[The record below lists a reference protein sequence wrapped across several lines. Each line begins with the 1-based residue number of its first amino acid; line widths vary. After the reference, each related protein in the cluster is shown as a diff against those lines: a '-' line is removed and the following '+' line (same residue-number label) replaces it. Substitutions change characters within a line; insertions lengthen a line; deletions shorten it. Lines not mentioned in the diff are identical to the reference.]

1 MQKYLFRSLHRLL
14 GQWWNKRNTQITISY
29 YFFVFVQGFCVKL
42 SMDFIYQEKIQ
53 DLTLCQN
60 IIDFFKD
67 HPGATTGSV
76 GTIGVFLGCT
86 YTNPL
91 TKQKAYAQYWP
102 AGTLAGDA
110 VAIVTDDPDTLFKVA
125 AVTAAAGTTI
135 GSVARAMIGL
145 NVNGSDGAGSTA
157 SGNSGIAIVPS
168 VAVANTSTLPF
179 RIVDVVPDT
188 AVASTA
194 TLSSGGGSTSLVVT
208 GLTSTLPVGTEVGYL
223 AANGQYIGSGS
234 WVSAAVT
241 GTGSQT
247 ISINSQAVTVNSP
260 TGTASTGITIP
271 AASTLVFTQYPE
283 AVVKFNFGIH
293 EYYTN
298 TAQAATL

>member
-1 MQKYLFRSLHRLL
+1 MAYPTVSAPYGLKPINLIGGQVFAGSTRNISIQYNFGTSIYYGDIVGISRGFITRSTVTT
-14 GQWWNKRNTQITISY
+14 GA
-29 YFFVFVQGFCVKL
+29 
-42 SMDFIYQEKIQ
+42 
-53 DLTLCQN
+53 
-60 IIDFFKD
+60 
-67 HPGATTGSV
+67 GATTGGAGG
-76 GTIGVFLGCT
+76 GTIGVFLGCS
-86 YTNPL
+86 YTNPI
-91 TKQKAYAQYWP
+91 TKQKQFSQYWP
-102 AGTLAGDA
+102 ANTLAGDG

-135 GSVARAMIGL
+135 GSVARSMIGL

-157 SGNSGIAIVPS
+157 TGNSGIAIVPS

-188 AVASTA
+188 AVVSNA

-208 GLTSTLPVGTEVGYL
+208 GLTSTLPLGTEVGYL
-223 AANGQYIGSGS
+223 AANGQYIGTGS

-283 AVVKFNFGIH
+283 AVVKLNFGIH
-293 EYYTN
+293 EYYNN

>member
-1 MQKYLFRSLHRLL
+1 MAYPTISAPYGLKPINLIGGQVFAGSTRSL
-14 GQWWNKRNTQITISY
+14 
-29 YFFVFVQGFCVKL
+29 
-42 SMDFIYQEKIQ
+42 KIQ
-53 DLTLCQN
+53 YGFNTN
-60 IIDFFKD
+60 IFYGDVVGISRGFITRSTVTTGA
-67 HPGATTGSV
+67 GATTGSV
-76 GTIGVFLGCT
+76 GTIGVFLGCS
-86 YTNPL
+86 YTNPV
-91 TKQKAYAQYWP
+91 TKQKAFAQYWP

-135 GSVARAMIGL
+135 GSVATAMIGL

-157 SGNSGIAIVPS
+157 TGNSGIAIVPS

-223 AANGQYIGSGS
+223 AANGQYIGTGS
-234 WVSAAVT
+234 WVSSAVT

-293 EYYTN
+293 EYY
-298 TAQAATL
+298 AAAGQAATL

>member
-1 MQKYLFRSLHRLL
+1 MAYPTISAPYGLKPINLIGGQVFSGSTRSL
-14 GQWWNKRNTQITISY
+14 
-29 YFFVFVQGFCVKL
+29 
-42 SMDFIYQEKIQ
+42 KIQ
-53 DLTLCQN
+53 YGFNTN
-60 IIDFFKD
+60 IFYGDVVGISRGFITRSTVTTGA
-67 HPGATTGSV
+67 GATTGSV
-76 GTIGVFLGCT
+76 GTIGVFLGCS
-86 YTNPL
+86 YTNPI
-91 TKQKAYAQYWP
+91 TKQKQFAQYWP

-125 AVTAAAGTTI
+125 AVTAAAGTTV
-135 GSVARAMIGL
+135 GSVARPMIGL

-157 SGNSGIAIVPS
+157 TGNSGIAIVPS

-179 RIVDVVPDT
+179 RIVDVVTDT

-208 GLTSTLPVGTEVGYL
+208 GLTSTLPIGTEVGYV
-223 AANGQYIGSGS
+223 AANGQYIGTGS

-247 ISINSQAVTVNSP
+247 ITINSQAVTVNSP

-271 AASTLVFTQYPE
+271 ATSTLVFTQYPE

-293 EYYTN
+293 EYYSN

>member
-1 MQKYLFRSLHRLL
+1 MAYPTISAPYGLKPINLIGGQVFSGSTRSL
-14 GQWWNKRNTQITISY
+14 
-29 YFFVFVQGFCVKL
+29 
-42 SMDFIYQEKIQ
+42 KIQ
-53 DLTLCQN
+53 YGFNTN
-60 IIDFFKD
+60 IFYGDVVGISRGFITRSTVTTGA
-67 HPGATTGSV
+67 GATTGSV
-76 GTIGVFLGCT
+76 GTIGVFLGCS
-86 YTNPL
+86 YTNPI
-91 TKQKAYAQYWP
+91 TKQKQFAQYWP

-125 AVTAAAGTTI
+125 AVTAAAGTTV
-135 GSVARAMIGL
+135 GSVATAMIGL

-157 SGNSGIAIVPS
+157 TGNSGIAIVPS

-179 RIVDVVPDT
+179 RIVDVVTDT

-208 GLTSTLPVGTEVGYL
+208 GLTSTLPIGTEVGYV
-223 AANGQYIGSGS
+223 AANGQYIGTGS

-247 ISINSQAVTVNSP
+247 ITINSQAVTVNSP

-271 AASTLVFTQYPE
+271 ATSTLVFTQYPE

-293 EYYTN
+293 EYYSN

>member
-1 MQKYLFRSLHRLL
+1 MAYP
-14 GQWWNKRNTQITISY
+14 TISAPY
-29 YFFVFVQGFCVKL
+29 GLKPINLIGGQVFAGSTRNLQIQYGFSTNIFYGDVVGI
-42 SMDFIYQEKIQ
+42 SRGFI
-53 DLTLCQN
+53 TRSTVTTGA
-60 IIDFFKD
+60 
-67 HPGATTGSV
+67 GATTGSV
-76 GTIGVFLGCT
+76 GTIGVFLGCS
-86 YTNPL
+86 YTNPI
-91 TKQKAYAQYWP
+91 TKQKQFAQYWP

-135 GSVARAMIGL
+135 GSVARSMIGL

-157 SGNSGIAIVPS
+157 TGNSGIAIVPS

-188 AVASTA
+188 AVVSNA

-208 GLTSTLPVGTEVGYL
+208 GLTSTLPIGTEVGYV
-223 AANGQYIGSGS
+223 AANGQYIGTGS

-247 ISINSQAVTVNSP
+247 ITINSQAVTVNSP

-271 AASTLVFTQYPE
+271 ATSTLVFTQYPE

-293 EYYTN
+293 EYYSN

>member
-1 MQKYLFRSLHRLL
+1 MAYP
-14 GQWWNKRNTQITISY
+14 TISAPY
-29 YFFVFVQGFCVKL
+29 GLKPINLIGGQVFAGSTRNLSIQYGFNTNIFYGDVVGISRGFVTRSTVTTGA
-42 SMDFIYQEKIQ
+42 
-53 DLTLCQN
+53 
-60 IIDFFKD
+60 
-67 HPGATTGSV
+67 GATTGSV

-91 TKQKAYAQYWP
+91 TKQKQFAQYWP

-110 VAIVTDDPDTLFKVA
+110 QAIVTDDPDTLFKVA
-125 AVTAAAGTTI
+125 AVTAAAGTTV
-135 GSVARAMIGL
+135 GSVARSMIGL
-145 NVNGSDGAGSTA
+145 NVNGSDGAGSTNT
-157 SGNSGIAIVPS
+157 GNSGIAIVPS
-168 VAVANTSTLPF
+168 VAVSNSAALPF

-188 AVASTA
+188 AIVSNA
-194 TLSSGGGSTSLVVT
+194 TLSSGGGGTSLVVT
-208 GLTSTLPVGTEVGYL
+208 GLTSTLPVGAEVGYL
-223 AANGQYIGSGS
+223 AANGQYIGTGS
-234 WVSAAVT
+234 WVSSAVT

-293 EYYTN
+293 EYYA
-298 TAQAATL
+298 TAGQAATL